1 MYGNEPNRRRSSCA
15 ASPKNPEAG
24 LCFVSDGFLL
34 AVAAG
39 FARCATFAKVVG
51 GRRYGRTVGTTVAPA
66 RSTAAAVTM
75 LIAPCWTPV
84 PGPKSIR

>member
-51 GRRYGRTVGTTVAPA
+51 GRRYGRTV
-66 RSTAAAVTM
+66 AAA
-75 LIAPCWTPV
+75 IAAGTSSLRLCLF
-84 PGPKSIR
+84 SICIRLSEGTF